1 MLVPIADNR
10 TAQEPEVNVQPNL
23 EGSGEYNVLGE
34 LLQPCSD
41 DPLTGFFRTGYCAAG
56 PENAAV
62 HIICIEATAD
72 FLAFSKS
79 VGNDL
84 STPRPEFAFP
94 GVAPGNR
101 WCLVAVRW
109 LQAHEAGRAP
119 RIYLRATN
127 RKVLDLVPIEILKG
141 YALDLN

>member
-1 MLVPIADNR
+1 M
-10 TAQEPEVNVQPNL
+10 NVQPNL

-94 GVAPGNR
+94 GVVPGDR